1 VSALIRN
8 TCRTA
13 AVILLLTVFVVASIL
28 IAGCGD
34 SGDTAK
40 EEPTSIVVVDQLGR
54 EVELPANVERV
65 ATNYGIATQ
74 IIFALGQ
81 QDKLV
86 GCDAPSHS
94 MSDAFFSQIDPGFAA
109 VPSVGN
115 PKEIN
120 TETLAS
126 LEPDVIFV
134 PCSRGSEQVDQL
146 EALGFNVLGVNCE
159 DLDLLAE
166 SVEMFGQAMGCEDKA
181 EEYAAYYQ
189 EIQDM
194 IEERLAN
201 LPDSERATVYLSGST
216 GMLST
221 CGGDMYQSFVFDLCG
236 GDNVAKE
243 LSGGWKEVSAEQ
255 VLAWDPEYIFVVHY
269 GPATPEQIIA
279 DPTFADLTAVKDGN
293 VMWFPSELAPW
304 DYPSMQAVLGLVWCA
319 KTLQP
324 GEFEDVDVLE
334 YANEYFE
341 KFFGKSFTEIGGT
354 I

>member
-1 VSALIRN
+1 LSHS
-8 TCRTA
+8 TFKTT
-13 AVILLLTVFVVASIL
+13 VILLLLFALLAASL
-28 IAGCGD
+28 AIAGCGD
-34 SGDTAK
+34 DGSADQD
-40 EEPTSIVVVDQLGR
+40 EPTTKIVVDQLGR

-74 IIFALGQ
+74 IVFALGQ

-86 GCDAPSHS
+86 GCDEPSHR
-94 MSDAFFSQIDPGFAA
+94 MSDAFFSQIAPGFPE

-115 PKEIN
+115 PREIN

-126 LEPDVIFV
+126 LEPDVIFI

-166 SVEMFGQAMGCEDKA
+166 SVVMFGQAMGCEDKA
-181 EEYAAYYQ
+181 EDYIAYY
-189 EIQDM
+189 EGIRDM
-194 IEERLAN
+194 IEERLSD
-201 LPDSERATVYLSGST
+201 LPDDERAKVYLSGST

-221 CGGDMYQSFVFDLCG
+221 CGGDMYQSSLFDLCG
-236 GDNVAKE
+236 GVNVARE
-243 LSGGWKEVSAEQ
+243 LTGGWKEVSAEQ
-255 VLAWDPEYIFVVHY
+255 VLAWDPEYVFVVHY
-269 GPATPEQIIA
+269 GPATPEQILA
-279 DPTFADLTAVKDGN
+279 DSNFANVTAVKEGN

-324 GEFEDVDVLE
+324 DYFEDVDALE
-334 YANEYFE
+334 YADEYFE
-341 KFFGKSFTEIGGT
+341 EFFGKSFTDMGGT

>member
-1 VSALIRN
+1 MSRKRIESLLVVLLVMVF
-8 TCRTA
+8 
-13 AVILLLTVFVVASIL
+13 AVTSIL
-28 IAGCGD
+28 VVGCGD
-34 SGDTAK
+34 NGDDAVE
-40 EEPTSIVVVDQLGR
+40 EEPTTKIVVDQLGR
-54 EVELPANVERV
+54 EVELPADVERV

-74 IIFALGQ
+74 IVFALGQ

-94 MSDAFFSQIDPGFAA
+94 MSDAFFSQIDPGFTEI
-109 VPSVGN
+109 PSVGN

-126 LEPDVIFV
+126 LEPDVVFV

-166 SVEMFGQAMGCEDKA
+166 SVEMFGLAMGCEDKA
-181 EEYAAYYQ
+181 EEYVAYYQ
-189 EIQDM
+189 DIQDM
-194 IEERLAN
+194 IEERLAD
-201 LPDSERATVYLSGST
+201 LPDDERATVYLAGST

-221 CGGDMYQSFVFDLCG
+221 AGGDMYQSFVFDLCG

-255 VLAWDPEYIFVVHY
+255 VLAWDPEYVFVVHY
-269 GPATPEQIIA
+269 GPATPEQITA
-279 DPTFADLTAVKDGN
+279 DATFADLTAVKDGN

-324 GEFEDVDVLE
+324 DEFEDVDVLE
-334 YANEYFE
+334 YADEYFE
-341 KFFGKSFTEIGGT
+341 KFFGKSFTEMGGT